1 VRPAFSRETTVH
13 IRVIN
18 PNTTASMTAR
28 IGKAAEAI
36 AAPGTRI
43 SAVNPQDGPV
53 SIESHFDEA
62 ISAVG
67 VAEEVRRGERESVDA
82 YIVACFG
89 DPGLMAARELTR
101 APVIG
106 IAEAAFHMA
115 TLVSTRFSVVTTLG
129 RTAIIAEHLLASY
142 GFAGHCRRV
151 RAAEIP
157 VLELEDNNEAAFERI
172 VAECRRARDE
182 DGIGS
187 IVLGCGGMADL
198 TGRISDAVGLPVIE
212 GVTASVKLAEALV
225 GLGLHTSKHG
235 DLAFPRPKP
244 FSGRFADWSDARH

>member
-1 VRPAFSRETTVH
+1 MR

-18 PNTTASMTAR
+18 PNTTAAMTTAIGEAAR
-28 IGKAAEAI
+28 RI
-36 AAPGTRI
+36 AAPGSEI
-43 SAVNPQDGPV
+43 VAIQPASGPV

-67 VAEEVRRGERESVDA
+67 VVEEILRGEREGTDA
-82 YIVACFG
+82 YVIGCFG

-115 TLVSTRFSVVTTLG
+115 TLISTRFSIVTTLE
-129 RTAIIAEHLLASY
+129 RTGIIAEHLLDNY
-142 GFAGHCRRV
+142 GFRHHCRRV

-157 VLELEDNNEAAFERI
+157 VLDLEENGEAALGRI
-172 VAECRRARDE
+172 IDECRRARDE
-182 DGIGS
+182 DGVGA
-187 IVLGCGGMADL
+187 IVLGCGGMAKL
-198 TGRISDAVGLPVIE
+198 TGEIGEAVGLPVVE
-212 GVTASVKLAEALV
+212 GVTAAVKLAEALV
-225 GLGLHTSKHG
+225 GLGLGTSKHG

-244 FSGRFADWSDARH
+244 FTGQFEHLSGLTPQR

>member
-1 VRPAFSRETTVH
+1 MH

-18 PNTTASMTAR
+18 PNTTVGMTAT
-28 IGKAAEAI
+28 IGDAARRI

-43 SAVNPQDGPV
+43 TALEPSNGPV

-67 VAEEVRRGERESVDA
+67 VLDEVLAGEHEQVDA
-82 YIVACFG
+82 YVIACFG
-89 DPGLMAARELTR
+89 DPGLLAARELTR

-115 TLVSTRFSVVTTLG
+115 TLISTRFSIVTTLG
-129 RTAIIAEHLLASY
+129 RTGIIAEHLLEQY
-142 GFAGHCRRV
+142 GFRHHCRRV

-157 VLELEDNNEAAFERI
+157 VLDLEADADAALARI
-172 VAECRRARDE
+172 TEECKRARDE
-182 DGIGS
+182 DGIGA

-198 TGRISDAVGLPVIE
+198 TDTISLELGLPVVE
-212 GVTASVKLAEALV
+212 GVTAAVKLAEALV
-225 GLGLHTSKHG
+225 GLGLGTSKYG
-235 DLAFPRPKP
+235 DLAFPRPKSMTGQFER
-244 FSGRFADWSDARH
+244 FSHVTPER